1 MTVKLR
7 LKQVFL
13 PVIVVLGCWGC
24 NNFQSPVSPSDGDD
38 SEPSVL
44 TASFPAADVILATN
58 RWRVANGLKPLA
70 ENSKLN
76 LAADFKMRDMF
87 ARQYFDHY
95 GPGQTSGLPELL
107 TRFGYRDI
115 SSGENLARGNFKKAD
130 ELLAGW
136 MARPGHRANILNGAF
151 SDIGIGLGYDVFEG
165 KRTIFAVQ
173 IFGNQ
178 SRQ

>member
-1 MTVKLR
+1 MTVKPW
-7 LKQVFL
+7 LKQVSL
-13 PVIVVLGCWGC
+13 LSIVVLDCWGC
-24 NNFQSPVSPSDGDD
+24 SNFRSPAAPSDDYN
-38 SEPSVL
+38 PKPVL
-44 TASFPAADVILATN
+44 TAPFTVADVILATN

-87 ARQYFDHY
+87 MRQYFDHY

-107 TRFGYRDI
+107 TRFGYRHM
-115 SSGENLARGNFKKAD
+115 SSGENLARGNFKNAD
-130 ELLAGW
+130 ELLTGW
-136 MARPGHRANILNGAF
+136 MARPGHRANILDNRF
-151 SDIGIGLGYDVFEG
+151 TDIGVGIGYDVFEG
-165 KRTIFAVQ
+165 KRTIFVVQ